1 MFTKQPSNGPPSFS
15 ASLGGLVKAIAF
27 IWDLLCLQLANKTQG
42 EIYCQECVKSGAKI
56 RQCNTSILAI
66 FPFFFPQK
74 VPFAIND

>member
-42 EIYCQECVKSGAKI
+42 EIDCQECVKSSAKI
-56 RQCNTSILAI
+56 RQCNTLHKGNFPPSVSPKSAI
-66 FPFFFPQK
+66 CYQ
-74 VPFAIND
+74 